1 MVSLSHTILE
11 INTGNLKGYVK
22 EPYPSRWILECCLDM
37 DIPVMVN
44 SDSHH
49 PDTIDC
55 CFEEVYELL
64 RDVGYKSQRILYHG
78 EWKDI
83 GL

>member
-1 MVSLSHTILE
+1 
-11 INTGNLKGYVK
+11 
-22 EPYPSRWILECCLDM
+22 M

-78 EWKDI
+78 EWKDVGI
-83 GL
+83 